1 MVTGRDSKGEKKHIV
16 CLKSNSSAPRAKAVS
31 VQGLKN
37 LTRFK
42 EQRLECVK
50 TAQKQTPVKERGD
63 KDEGEKISV
72 K

>member
-1 MVTGRDSKGEKKHIV
+1 M
-16 CLKSNSSAPRAKAVS
+16 L